1 MGIVTIVV
9 LALTALALGFG
20 ALWGCGR
27 GLRRAT
33 LRLGLVVFSIV
44 LAVLLRGVVTD
55 ALMGIEVDGQP
66 LDQMLASEMGGD
78 GEMPESMVN
87 LILALMKSVIAMV
100 AFLVVYFVLRLF
112 TWAVVYPICKIWVKK
127 GPKIEEEEVS
137 YEQAVENGFEGT
149 EEEYALSLT
158 KKKPRY
164 KKRRGY
170 GALVGLGQGIIVAFA
185 LIAPLT
191 GMMKQVDK
199 ISSVEMDGKPLFEVP
214 AEVGIDKYVKSAP
227 GKVYGTLGG
236 WFFDTVTT
244 VKDANG
250 NKINIGAA
258 VDAVDAVMG
267 VVESIDDIT
276 VHFETLAAENATEQE
291 RIAALNALGE
301 GLEKAGNALNNLDK
315 DSKQILND
323 LISSVKDMIATEGDL
338 DPEAEA
344 MLENL
349 SLDNLDLAAA
359 GKALQGMSHMLT
371 VLEDP
376 EYDGDDIVTK
386 EDVTDIVNGIAK
398 NPLILDMVGTAEG
411 DVVFIDTTDDEFANY
426 RAWFVE
432 AVEDAELADEED
444 RAALRMFFA
453 L

>member
-1 MGIVTIVV
+1 MGIITIVV
-9 LALTALALGFG
+9 LALTALGLGFG

-27 GLRRAT
+27 GLYRAT
-33 LRLGLVVFSIV
+33 LRLGLVLFAII

-78 GEMPESMVN
+78 GEMPESIVN

-100 AFLVVYFVLRLF
+100 AFLVVYFVLRIF
-112 TWAVVYPICKIWVKK
+112 TWIIVYPICKIWVKK
-127 GPKIEEEEVS
+127 GPKIVEEEVS

-199 ISSVEMDGKPLFEVP
+199 IATVEMDGKPLFELP
-214 AEVGIDKYVKSAP
+214 EDAGIGEYVNSAP

-244 VKDANG
+244 VKDADG
-250 NKINIGAA
+250 NKVNIGAA

-267 VVESIDDIT
+267 VVGSIEDMTTNLEILGSES
-276 VHFETLAAENATEQE
+276 ATDEE
-291 RIAALNALGE
+291 RMDALDGLGDSLIAS
-301 GLEKAGNALNNLDK
+301 GNALDKLDK
-315 DSKQILND
+315 DSKKILED
-323 LISSVKDMIATEGDL
+323 LIGSVKDMIAQEGGS
-338 DPEAEA
+338 DPEMEA
-344 MLENL
+344 ILEDL
-349 SLDNLDLAAA
+349 SLENLDLAAA
-359 GKALQGMSHMLT
+359 GEAIKGISSFLT
-371 VLEDP
+371 KTNPDYTGTEGVTQK
-376 EYDGDDIVTK
+376 DITA
-386 EDVTDIVNGIAK
+386 IVNGIAK
-398 NPLILDMVGTAEG
+398 NPLILGMIESMGEGEPVTFVDVTGTEYA
-411 DVVFIDTTDDEFANY
+411 DLFAN
-426 RAWFVE
+426 
-432 AVEDAELADEED
+432 AVAAADLDADKKAVLA
-444 RAALRMFFA
+444 AFFG